1 MLQTDD
7 IIDDIQLTVCA
18 QREKDLLLHV
28 FLRSVEHLW
37 EGCGYSLSLIPAALA
52 DILQGLF
59 QVLHNDH
66 CKCESS
72 KEMLRKIEGIQ

>member
-1 MLQTDD
+1 MILLMTFSLQCVRSVRK
-7 IIDDIQLTVCA
+7 ICSYMCFCA
-18 QREKDLLLHV
+18 QWNICGKDV
-28 FLRSVEHLW
+28 VT
-37 EGCGYSLSLIPAALA
+37 LSLIPAALA